1 VNVFIKSPEQT
12 SKKKSTGQIPAFFPT
27 TGTVTG
33 AAMGVGAGST
43 GGAFIIF
50 TSVERLSLY

>member
-1 VNVFIKSPEQT
+1 MNTFIKPLKQT
-12 SKKKSTGQIPAFFPT
+12 SKKKTIEQIPAFFPT

-43 GGAFIIF
+43 GGGLIIF
-50 TSVERLSLY
+50 TSVERCPLH